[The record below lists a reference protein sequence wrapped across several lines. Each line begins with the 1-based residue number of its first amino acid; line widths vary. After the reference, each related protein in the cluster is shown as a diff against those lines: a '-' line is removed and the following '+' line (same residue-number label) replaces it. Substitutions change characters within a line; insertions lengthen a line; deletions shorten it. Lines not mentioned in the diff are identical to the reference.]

1 MLSYA
6 YSEIIYDQFKSIETE
21 TFEHIDDL
29 LSTVLVKALNT
40 QLKKGLYR
48 SYNGRVEDIATIR
61 GKINLTGTLHNR
73 VACKNLVCCDY
84 DEMSCNN
91 MFNSIIKT
99 TLQHFFYSPN
109 IKKSTKSEI
118 RNLLSYFSDIEVVI
132 PHLIKWNYIS
142 FQRNNISYKFLL
154 NICYF
159 ALNHY
164 LPTEQSG
171 DFSFQTISDSN
182 LNRLYEKF
190 VLNYYIKHHPN
201 LHARA
206 ERIQW
211 NLDNDYDNQTTF
223 LPSMKSDIMLSYNGR
238 ILIIDTKFYGKM
250 TQNHFNKSSIHSANL
265 YQIFTYVK
273 NVDSN
278 HSKSVIGMLLYAKTS
293 EEVIPNLDAKFDGN
307 RILVSTLDLNQN
319 FDNIKR
325 QLDSIAD
332 ILYTG

>member
-6 YSEIIYDQFKSIETE
+6 YSEIVCGQFKSIETE

-29 LSTVLVKALNT
+29 LSAVLVKAINT
-40 QLKKGLYR
+40 QIKKGLFR
-48 SYNGRVEDIATIR
+48 SYNGRIDDIATIR
-61 GKINLTGTLHNR
+61 GKINLSGTLHNR
-73 VACKNLVCCDY
+73 ISCKNLVCCDF
-84 DEMSCNN
+84 DELSCNN
-91 MFNSIIKT
+91 VYNSIIKT
-99 TLQHFFYSPN
+99 TLQHFFYNPN
-109 IKKSTKSEI
+109 IKKCTKSEI
-118 RNLLSYFSDIEVVI
+118 RNILSYFSDIDI
-132 PHLIKWNYIS
+132 IAPHLIKWDYIP
-142 FQRNNISYKFLL
+142 FQRNNVSYKFLL

-164 LPTEQSG
+164 LPTEQAG

-182 LNRLYEKF
+182 LNRLFEKF
-190 VLNYYIKHHPN
+190 VLNYYMRHHPN

-211 NLDNDYDNQTTF
+211 NLDSDYNNQISF
-223 LPSMKSDIMLSYNGR
+223 LPSMKSDIMLSYKGN

-273 NVDSN
+273 NVDFN
-278 HSKSVIGMLLYAKTS
+278 HSNSVTGMLLYAKTS

-307 RILVSTLDLNQN
+307 RILVNTLDLNQN
-319 FDNIKR
+319 FANIQK

-332 ILYTG
+332 ILYMS